1 MIAAAY
7 GACLFGSSL
16 AAAQQQIPQYQQL
29 RNQLLAG
36 IAVTSLFYPNQCSL
50 SGKPEAAAE
59 RPNLLGGLKI
69 QEFMVIPQNDGE
81 RIAYSSRHFTI
92 KPDGTPTIEFIQYQ
106 AMSNGNAAVSVQTLS
121 PTTYQPLPGNATSVV
136 YQCTLGK
143 GLRFSSDL
151 IEKSNPH

>member
-16 AAAQQQIPQYQQL
+16 TAAQQIPQYQQL

-36 IAVTSLFYPNQCSL
+36 AAVTSLFYPHQCAP
-50 SGKPEAAAE
+50 SGKPETAVE

-92 KPDGTPTIEFIQYQ
+92 RPDGTPTIEFIQYQ
-106 AMSNGNAAVSVQTLS
+106 VMSNGSAAVSVQALS
-121 PTTYQPLPGNATSVV
+121 PTTYQPLPGSATPAI

-151 IEKSNPH
+151 TEKSNPH